1 MLFHTCLSCS
11 TFVASEN
18 TKEFWNSFVNSGQN
32 KTYQRKVFW
41 MPLTFFFFNHVL
53 FFFEI
58 VHLANLR
65 PTCQFL
71 ERVGNTVSSLL
82 MERKWTLQPLVF
94 SFAVRLAL
102 DKDDIG
108 KLSLGKTS
116 VISSNQPNRRG
127 WRQLFQTDWWAVNLR
142 SIYSFRR
149 TIYQCSQ
156 MLNLISWKNWK
167 KIFETAKDLMFD
179 FLSFLKGFELSKLSF
194 TVGNTATRQNLR
206 WPTLSSSR
214 KSA

>member
-1 MLFHTCLSCS
+1 MVISLVIGNHSCYSILVCLVQLLWLL
-11 TFVASEN
+11 TEN
-18 TKEFWNSFVNSGQN
+18 SKEFWNSFVNSGKNESNLNAFN
-32 KTYQRKVFW
+32 KDSNIFDHAKKKVQFS
-41 MPLTFFFFNHVL
+41 LHRHVS
-53 FFFEI
+53 
-58 VHLANLR
+58 
-65 PTCQFL
+65 FL
-71 ERVGNTVSSLL
+71 SRVGNTVSSLL

-149 TIYQCSQ
+149 TIYQCCQ
-156 MLNLISWKNWK
+156 MVNLIFWKIEK
-167 KIFETAKDLMFD
+167 KMCF
-179 FLSFLKGFELSKLSF
+179 
-194 TVGNTATRQNLR
+194 
-206 WPTLSSSR
+206 
-214 KSA
+214 

>member
-1 MLFHTCLSCS
+1 MNAFNIFFLFQSC
-11 TFVASEN
+11 F
-18 TKEFWNSFVNSGQN
+18 
-32 KTYQRKVFW
+32 
-41 MPLTFFFFNHVL
+41 

-149 TIYQCSQ
+149 TIYQRCQ
-156 MLNLISWKNWK
+156 MLNLIFWKNLK
-167 KIFETAKDLMFD
+167 KNLSNFLTWRKTIVWIFVTFERFSITNSSFWQLATLRLAKTSDDQHCLLLGNL
-179 FLSFLKGFELSKLSF
+179 LSLWQSLSNPWS
-194 TVGNTATRQNLR
+194 
-206 WPTLSSSR
+206 
-214 KSA
+214 